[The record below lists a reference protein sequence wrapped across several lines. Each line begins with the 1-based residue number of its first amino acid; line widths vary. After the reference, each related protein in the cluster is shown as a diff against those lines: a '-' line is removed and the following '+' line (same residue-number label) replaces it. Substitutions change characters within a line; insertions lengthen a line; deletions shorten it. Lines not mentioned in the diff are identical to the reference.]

1 MNMIKRKKWKEKI
14 VSMNWGNKDAKNKT
28 SIF

>member
-1 MNMIKRKKWKEKI
+1 MNMIKRKKWKEKN
-14 VSMNWGNKDAKNKT
+14 VSMNRGNKDAKNKT